1 MSGNANKHRPFSPA
15 GEPSGTDLM
24 PTLLPVPVPLLAR
37 RCQERRGVLGRK
49 SVFSGSKPPTQTS
62 REMLKVILLFIALV
76 AAVGCSYV
84 QMQPKGSDRPPAP
97 AVPRLP

>member
-1 MSGNANKHRPFSPA
+1 MHGKRLRPFLRRRVLDKFSK
-15 GEPSGTDLM
+15 SGPMREL
-24 PTLLPVPVPLLAR
+24 R
-37 RCQERRGVLGRK
+37 EERRAVLGRK
-49 SVFSGSKPPTQTS
+49 SVFSESNPPTQTS